1 MTLLLK
7 VTLWTCHIYIFVVV
21 FLPFSVHFTTD
32 RTNFARKKIEPIQ
45 RAEKNAHLKNV
56 LAIHHSN
63 QTLTTVYHPLN
74 PMSSDPVLVKKK
86 LLQIASTGKYA
97 TFTPEQLHTHYE
109 ELQDFLILNQDSLL
123 DSIELFNLYE
133 LQFYLSILTL
143 HDIEAKNVLDKIC
156 DQFDFKDSNKNKG
169 RSQRIKIL
177 QSVYVELKGE
187 IETASKL
194 LSEDPD
200 ELRLLRR
207 LTTLSRHDKNPTK
220 YINNL
225 IYYLNLQPSDL
236 IAWAE
241 LSEQYQKLGNY
252 DKSIY
257 CLKEVV
263 LQNPLAY
270 PIFYKIGLLYYYLF
284 LQNEGNLK
292 TDKKDKLFEL
302 MKILINSRDNYLY
315 SLEINDK
322 YEKNWVGL
330 KTIVSLPFN
339 DKLKKISESSKEI
352 KDYLNYNEKLKP
364 IIDRKLKELNISI

>member
-1 MTLLLK
+1 M
-7 VTLWTCHIYIFVVV
+7 
-21 FLPFSVHFTTD
+21 
-32 RTNFARKKIEPIQ
+32 
-45 RAEKNAHLKNV
+45 
-56 LAIHHSN
+56 
-63 QTLTTVYHPLN
+63 
-74 PMSSDPVLVKKK
+74 
-86 LLQIASTGKYA
+86 
-97 TFTPEQLHTHYE
+97 
-109 ELQDFLILNQDSLL
+109 ILNQDSLL